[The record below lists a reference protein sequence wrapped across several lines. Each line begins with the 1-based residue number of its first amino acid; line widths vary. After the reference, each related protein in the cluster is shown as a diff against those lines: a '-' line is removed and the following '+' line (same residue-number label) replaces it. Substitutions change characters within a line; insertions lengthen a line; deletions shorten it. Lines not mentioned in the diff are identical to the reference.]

1 MGGSARELGFL
12 TSQIN
17 QNFTNRLLSFY
28 YNTGAEQ
35 IRIQGNDRAVWSD
48 QYGWDSDLMNTNT
61 DLPNWQIYFD
71 GTYVNPVVANH
82 TNLPAWTEDLLTQYL
97 NAVGFNKKL
106 GYHANYSWVSGGWRT
121 DDPYGISD
129 TSRYMGLL
137 KCLYT
142 GGMVG
147 ANAGAYSY
155 PTNGFDTS
163 FNPSYPPYWLPQ
175 LMALSHVH
183 ALFTHLESF
192 LDNGTLLAGPSL
204 HGMSQDQPAYEF
216 TNNAA
221 DPYLRV
227 MVRKMNNTN
236 LWLACAWAQ
245 DGSSRN
251 ATGGNHCFDVLFADA
266 PPCAGT
272 FDGGEVDAV
281 LFGHTAYQ
289 RGTVNPLAGR
299 T

>member
-1 MGGSARELGFL
+1 
-12 TSQIN
+12 
-17 QNFTNRLLSFY
+17 
-28 YNTGAEQ
+28 
-35 IRIQGNDRAVWSD
+35 
-48 QYGWDSDLMNTNT
+48 
-61 DLPNWQIYFD
+61 
-71 GTYVNPVVANH
+71 
-82 TNLPAWTEDLLTQYL
+82 
-97 NAVGFNKKL
+97 
-106 GYHANYSWVSGGWRT
+106 
-121 DDPYGISD
+121 
-129 TSRYMGLL
+129 
-137 KCLYT
+137 
-142 GGMVG
+142 MVG

-175 LMALSHVH
+175 LMALSHGACAVH
-183 ALFTHLESF
+183 TLGIV

-251 ATGGNHCFDVLFADA
+251 ATVTI
-266 PPCAGT
+266 PTAGT
-272 FDGGEVDAV
+272 VTCWLEIRE
-281 LFGHTAYQ
+281 LFIRSPPTASSW
-289 RGTVNPLAGR
+289 
-299 T
+299 